1 MATNRAKI
9 SANVSKL
16 LSQGKYDKAIGEMQ
30 KLIDE
35 EPTDFRTLLRMAET
49 FSKMGRPV
57 DAIQTYENVA
67 NQYTADGFH
76 MKAIAVYKQMLRV
89 DNNMTDAHKALAEQ
103 YQALGMQK
111 DSLRHYE
118 IVATLFERG
127 GRLQEALGIF
137 RRMAEQQ
144 PDDLNTRVRLADYL
158 AKQRMTE
165 DAAREYQA
173 ALEIASRADLSED
186 YIAVAEKQLLVDSSN
201 IELNRN
207 LARRYLSS
215 GDPQKALVKIQQCF
229 NLAPKDLETLP
240 LVAEVFESLGQINK
254 ATAVHKEMGRL
265 YSENGQIEHATASW
279 KKVLSVIPNDQDAL
293 NALGTQAT
301 TVQTP
306 AVPTVSETPI
316 EVMKEIDVFLT
327 YGLKDKAVVHLQ
339 NVLKM
344 YSDDLDLHTRL
355 VELLEE
361 KNDKEAWRSAAQA
374 RLEVARRKQDGRAEQ
389 WAQMLAT
396 SQADDENTLGLE
408 ITLDLD
414 ETKEVA
420 EISEIHMTA
429 EVDPIQVSVAEVLA
443 QFKQG
448 VQQNVQE
455 EDADTHFE
463 LGIAY
468 KEMGLLNEAK
478 DSFQLAAKTSSKRID
493 AQHMIALIL
502 MDEGHASEALA
513 IFDDILKESGLNA
526 SQKGANYFHKGLCHQ
541 RLNQKT
547 EAYLAY
553 QAAAKTGEVLPGLKE
568 RLAVLSK
575 K

>member
-16 LSQGKYDKAIGEMQ
+16 LTQGKYDKAISEMQ

-35 EPTDFRTLLRMAET
+35 EPSDFRTLLRMAET
-49 FSKMGRPV
+49 YSKMGRPV

-118 IVATLFERG
+118 TVATLFERG

-158 AKQRMTE
+158 AKQRMID

-173 ALEIASRADLSED
+173 ALEIASRTEMTGD
-186 YIAVAEKQLLVDSSN
+186 YVTIAEKQLQITPED
-201 IELNRN
+201 ITLNRG
-207 LARRYLSS
+207 LAERYLRM

-229 NLAPKDLETLP
+229 HLAPKDLETLP
-240 LVAEVFESLGQINK
+240 LVAEVFESLGQLNK

-265 YSENGQIEHATASW
+265 YAENGQPDLANASW

-293 NALGTQAT
+293 KALNGQTAASPAAVSVNA
-301 TVQTP
+301 
-306 AVPTVSETPI
+306 ETPI

-327 YGLKDKAVVHLQ
+327 YGLKDKAIHHLH
-339 NVLKM
+339 NVIQM
-344 YSDDLDLHTRL
+344 YPEDLELQSRL
-355 VELLEE
+355 VELLQ
-361 KNDKEAWRSAAQA
+361 DKGDLNAAQ
-374 RLEVARRKQDGRAEQ
+374 EVAQKRLQIARQKQDPRAQE
-389 WAQMLAT
+389 WAQALSSGT
-396 SQADDENTLGLE
+396 PEENLDLE
-408 ITLDLD
+408 ITMDVD
-414 ETKEVA
+414 ENHGVA
-420 EISEIHMTA
+420 QVSEIHMKA
-429 EVDPIQVSVAEVLA
+429 DMDSIQVSVAEVLA
-443 QFKQG
+443 QFKEG

-455 EDADTHFE
+455 DDADTHFE

-478 DSFQLAAKTSSKRID
+478 DSFQLAAKTPAKRVD
-493 AQHMIALIL
+493 AQHMMALIL
-502 MDEGHASEALA
+502 MDEGDAEGALSL
-513 IFDDILKESGLNA
+513 FETILGDPGLNS

-541 RLNQKT
+541 RLNQRPQAL
-547 EAYLAY
+547 ESY
-553 QAAAKTGEVLPGLKE
+553 QAAANTGEALPGLME

-575 K
+575 NT

>member
-16 LSQGKYDKAIGEMQ
+16 LSQGKYDKAISEMQ

-158 AKQRMTE
+158 AKQRMTD

-173 ALEIASRADLSED
+173 ALEIASRADLADD
-186 YIAVAEKQLLVDSSN
+186 YIAVAEKQIMVDSN
-201 IELNRN
+201 NVELNRN
-207 LARRYLSS
+207 LARRYLSR

-265 YSENGQIEHATASW
+265 YSENGQVEHATASW

-293 NALGTQAT
+293 NALGNQPANI
-301 TVQTP
+301 QTP
-306 AVPTVSETPI
+306 IVPTVSETPI

-327 YGLKDKAVVHLQ
+327 YGLKDKAIGHLQ

-344 YSDDLDLHTRL
+344 YPDDLDLHTRL

-361 KNDKEAWRSAAQA
+361 KDDKEALLNAAEA
-374 RLEVARRKQDGRAEQ
+374 RLEVARRKQDARAKQ
-389 WAQMLAT
+389 WTQMLEA
-396 SQADDENTLGLE
+396 SKGDAADALDLE
-408 ITLDLD
+408 IALDID
-414 ETKEVA
+414 GTNE
-420 EISEIHMTA
+420 SEIHMTA

-448 VQQNVQE
+448 VQQKVQE

-468 KEMGLLNEAK
+468 KEMGLLGEAK
-478 DSFQLAAKTSSKRID
+478 DSFQMAAKTESKRVD
-493 AQHMIALIL
+493 ANHMIALIL
-502 MDEGHASEALA
+502 MDEGQAPEALA
-513 IFDDILKESGLNA
+513 IFDDILKEPGLNA
-526 SQKGANYFHKGLCHQ
+526 SQKGSNYFHKGLCHQ
-541 RLNQKT
+541 RLNQKK
-547 EAYLAY
+547 EAFLSY
-553 QAAAKTGEVLPGLKE
+553 QAAADTGEALPGLKE

-575 K
+575 S